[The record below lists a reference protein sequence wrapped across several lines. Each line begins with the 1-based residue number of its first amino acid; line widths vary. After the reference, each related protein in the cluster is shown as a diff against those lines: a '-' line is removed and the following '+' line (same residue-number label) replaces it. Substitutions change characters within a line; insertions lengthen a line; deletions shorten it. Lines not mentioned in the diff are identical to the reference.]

1 MQTNKKM
8 NEYLDV
14 SFRRIVE
21 NLDQAI
27 LVLGGDLVESPAVEY
42 ANPAFARWVGAHN
55 DEIAGNSLAFL
66 FAPEDREYL
75 MQTLLMTIE
84 TGRDQVASLGFVG
97 LDRHHRKIDF
107 IVKPFHRKMGAP
119 VSCMLIEKAQ
129 KDNADLAVSGDQS
142 QDLWKAQQNDPETGV
157 FNRRYL
163 YEQIERECLRLQRY
177 GSVYTLLSIE
187 LIPTS
192 EEDTDRE
199 LGVIDA
205 VFALVAGILQEAF
218 RTQDIIGRNQPDQFI
233 VLLPETKLTHAMDV
247 AERIRHDVAKMNNHS
262 LVGFDLAIG
271 ITEGKAVDAH
281 FSGSLDRLEQA
292 IEKARMT
299 RGVAYYL

>member
-119 VSCMLIEKAQ
+119 VSCMLIERPKRTVLTWRFRGINLRIYG
-129 KDNADLAVSGDQS
+129 KLSRTTRKPGC
-142 QDLWKAQQNDPETGV
+142 LTGV
-157 FNRRYL
+157 ICMSR
-163 YEQIERECLRLQRY
+163 
-177 GSVYTLLSIE
+177 
-187 LIPTS
+187 
-192 EEDTDRE
+192 
-199 LGVIDA
+199 
-205 VFALVAGILQEAF
+205 
-218 RTQDIIGRNQPDQFI
+218 
-233 VLLPETKLTHAMDV
+233 
-247 AERIRHDVAKMNNHS
+247 
-262 LVGFDLAIG
+262 
-271 ITEGKAVDAH
+271 
-281 FSGSLDRLEQA
+281 
-292 IEKARMT
+292 
-299 RGVAYYL
+299 

>member
-1 MQTNKKM
+1 MQATKKV

-14 SFRRIVE
+14 NFRRIVE

-27 LVLGGDLVESPAVEY
+27 LVLGGDLLEAPEVEY

-66 FAPEDREYL
+66 FPPEDREYL
-75 MQTLLMTIE
+75 METLQMTVE
-84 TGRDQVASLGFVG
+84 TGRDQVASLGFTG

-107 IVKPFHRKMGAP
+107 IVKPFLRKMGAP
-119 VSCMLIEKAQ
+119 VSCMLIERAQ
-129 KDNADLAVSGDQS
+129 KDSADFAVQGDHAM
-142 QDLWKAQQNDPETGV
+142 DLWKAQQNDPETGV

-187 LIPTS
+187 LISTS
-192 EEDTDRE
+192 EDEGDRE
-199 LGVIDA
+199 LGLIDA
-205 VFALVAGILQEAF
+205 AFALVAGILQEAF

-233 VLLPETKLTHAMDV
+233 VLLPETKLSRALDV
-247 AERIRHDVAKMNNHS
+247 AERIRHDVARLNHQS

-271 ITEGKAVDAH
+271 ITEGKAADVH
-281 FSGSLDRLEQA
+281 FSDSLDRLEQA
-292 IEKARMT
+292 IEKARHT
-299 RGVAYYL
+299 RSVAYFL